1 MSTRCMVLMLMTA
14 ASMGAAHAWD
24 SYEHSEVGDA
34 AFQFATAALDTD
46 APGTSAKL
54 LSQPH
59 LASGTDVAPGVS
71 ISAVANGKEVT
82 NYKNEVEQFSFG
94 DLVAIYGDYA
104 EGFNDV
110 NDADFGKRAAGL
122 KQIVGGGRVSDF
134 PDELKIL
141 LSLAANNA
149 NHFSLRAAQ
158 AYVRNHRQALLFAP
172 QKDRLWQALHYEALA
187 LHSFTDDFALGHML
201 ESRQSTD
208 QLVAWTKNVESP
220 TKRILMARIGAAFMG
235 GFVNFYHNAYN
246 WKGAT
251 MENIA
256 GDSWRGFGDKRYRI
270 VDQSCVEK
278 SKIGK
283 RNCSDAMTQR
293 QREVIVRAAATSILE
308 VLWVASGKSLT
319 EGKEYAAMC
328 RLPVRYWDTYA
339 PVEPENQM
347 AEILELAKE
356 MRSRGRPIEDG
367 FDFSLGILKYQRTKR
382 EGVVDYIDYVAQH
395 CGQTLPAR

>member
-1 MSTRCMVLMLMTA
+1 MNMRCMVLMLMTA

-34 AFQFATAALDTD
+34 AFLFAIAALDTD

-59 LASGTDVAPGVS
+59 LASDDDRGVS
-71 ISAVANGKEVT
+71 ISAVADGKEVT
-82 NYKNEVEQFSFG
+82 NHKNEIVQFSFG

-110 NDADFGKRAAGL
+110 NDADFGSRAANL
-122 KQIVGGGRVSDF
+122 KQIVRGGRVSDF

-141 LSLAANNA
+141 LNLAENNA

-158 AYVRNHRQALLFAP
+158 AYVKNHQQALLLAP
-172 QKDRLWQALHYEALA
+172 QQDRLWQALHYEALA

-201 ESRQSTD
+201 ESRESNK
-208 QLVAWTKNVESP
+208 QLVAWTKSVRSP
-220 TKRILMARIGAAFMG
+220 TKRILVARIGNAFMG

-246 WKGAT
+246 WKGGM
-251 MENIA
+251 MENLA

-278 SKIGK
+278 SRIGK
-283 RNCSDAMTQR
+283 RSCSDSMTQR
-293 QREVIVRAAATSILE
+293 QREVLVRAAATSILQ
-308 VLWVASGKSLT
+308 VLWVASGKSLAA
-319 EGKEYAAMC
+319 GQEYAAMC

-347 AEILELAKE
+347 AEILELATV
-356 MRSRGRPIEDG
+356 MRNTGRPIEDG
-367 FDFSLGILKYQRTKR
+367 FDFSLGILKYRRTKK
-382 EGVVDYIDYVAQH
+382 EGVVDYVDYIAQH
-395 CGQTLPAR
+395 CGRTLPAR

>member
-1 MSTRCMVLMLMTA
+1 
-14 ASMGAAHAWD
+14 
-24 SYEHSEVGDA
+24 
-34 AFQFATAALDTD
+34 
-46 APGTSAKL
+46 
-54 LSQPH
+54 
-59 LASGTDVAPGVS
+59 
-71 ISAVANGKEVT
+71 
-82 NYKNEVEQFSFG
+82 
-94 DLVAIYGDYA
+94 
-104 EGFNDV
+104 
-110 NDADFGKRAAGL
+110 
-122 KQIVGGGRVSDF
+122 VSDF

-141 LSLAANNA
+141 LSLATNNA

-158 AYVRNHRQALLFAP
+158 AYVQNHRQALLFAP

-208 QLVAWTKNVESP
+208 QLVAWTRNVKSP

-246 WKGAT
+246 WKGAM
-251 MENIA
+251 MENLA

-283 RNCSDAMTQR
+283 RNCSDAMTQT

>member
-1 MSTRCMVLMLMTA
+1 MRKRCVVLMLVMA

-34 AFQFATAALDTD
+34 AFLFAVAALDTD

-59 LASGTDVAPGVS
+59 LASDADRGVS

-82 NYKNEVEQFSFG
+82 NHKNEVEQFSFG

-104 EGFNDV
+104 EGFNDG
-110 NDADFGKRAAGL
+110 NDTGFGRRAANL
-122 KQIVGGGRVSDF
+122 KQIVRGGRVSDF

-141 LSLAANNA
+141 LSLAVNNG

-158 AYVRNHRQALLFAP
+158 AYVQNHRQALLFAS
-172 QKDRLWQALHYEALA
+172 QNDRLWQALHYEALA

-201 ESRQSTD
+201 ESRESTN
-208 QLVAWTKNVESP
+208 QLVAWTKSVRSP
-220 TKRILMARIGAAFMG
+220 TKRILMARIGTAFMG
-235 GFVNFYHNAYN
+235 GLVNFYHNAYN
-246 WKGAT
+246 WKGGM
-251 MENIA
+251 MENLA

-270 VDQSCVEK
+270 VDQSCEEK

-283 RNCSDAMTQR
+283 RNCSDAMTQK
-293 QREVIVRAAATSILE
+293 QREVIVRAAATSILQ

-319 EGKEYAAMC
+319 AGEEYVAMC

-347 AEILELAKE
+347 AEILELATF
-356 MRSRGRPIEDG
+356 MRNTGRPIEDG
-367 FDFSLGILKYQRTKR
+367 FDFSLGILKYRRTKK
-382 EGVVDYIDYVAQH
+382 EGVVDYIDYVTQR
-395 CGQTLPAR
+395 CGRTLTAR